1 MRKVLIA
8 TPAHSGSVATDYC
21 SSVMLTVLSSV
32 VEGIA
37 VEVLML
43 PHQSLL
49 PVARD
54 ALLYEAVQRNVDDL
68 VFIDSDMAWDAPDF
82 IRLLKHDVD
91 IVAVPVRKKI
101 PQKTD
106 FNFQLIPG
114 IVSPDANG
122 LMEVSRIGTGIM
134 RISKKAFTKMYE
146 ISKKYSVVQPQV
158 YAQVFE
164 TGIYNE
170 EMLSEDFVFC
180 EKAKANGFKIYMDTK
195 ISCGHIGSF
204 TYVGDAK
211 DYLEWLSKEPKPQNA
226 FPDKRVVIGLTTTPP
241 RLSKIYPT
249 IMTLLAQTRPADRI
263 ILSLADTIARTGE
276 SFPHT
281 PRELQTLIDQ
291 GKMEIHRTKDY
302 GPATK
307 FIGMMEVEHDPE
319 AFLIWCDDD
328 MEYSS
333 SMVHSLVSESIKHPG
348 AAMGM
353 CAFNMVNNNTG
364 YQVVD
369 ANGAEAEILEG
380 FAGVVCRRK
389 DMPEIGNWK
398 PTSTEEFEKMD
409 PAAKA
414 YFLGDDCVLSY
425 SLRRKGTKTLA
436 CTTHDYN
443 RTNGLRMRDVNFGPD
458 ALRTN
463 KHTGSNMNSYALIKS
478 RL

>member
-1 MRKVLIA
+1 MRKVLVA

-21 SSVMLTVLSSV
+21 SSVMLTVLSCA
-32 VEGIA
+32 VESIA

-54 ALLYEAVQRNVDDL
+54 ALLYEAVQREVDDL

-106 FNFQLIPG
+106 FNFQLFPG
-114 IVSPDANG
+114 QNKPDENG
-122 LMEVSRIGTGIM
+122 LLEVSRIGTGLM
-134 RISKKAFTKMYE
+134 RISKNVFRRMFD
-146 ISKKYSVVQPQV
+146 ISKKYSVVQNQV

-164 TGIYNE
+164 TGIFNN

-180 EKAKANGFKIYMDTK
+180 EKARQQGFKVYMDTK

-204 TYVGDAK
+204 TYVGKADE
-211 DYLEWLSKEPKPQNA
+211 YLTWLAAEERELDTSKHK
-226 FPDKRVVIGLTTTPP
+226 VVLGLTTTPP

-249 IMTLLAQTRPADRI
+249 ILTLLNQTRPADRI
-263 ILSLADTIARTGE
+263 VLSLADKIARTGE
-276 SFPHT
+276 TFGQT
-281 PRELQTLIDQ
+281 PPEIQALIDQ
-291 GKMEIHRTKDY
+291 GKLEIHRTRDY

-307 FIGMMEVEHDPE
+307 FVGMMEVEHDPE

-328 MEYSS
+328 MEYNRD
-333 SMVHSLVSESIKHPG
+333 MIKSLLTQSIRHPG
-348 AAMGM
+348 AAMAM
-353 CAFNMVNNNTG
+353 CAFNMVNNDSV
-364 YQVVD
+364 YQIVD
-369 ANGAEAEILEG
+369 NNGQEAEILEG
-380 FAGVVCRRK
+380 FAGVICRRK

-398 PTSTEEFEKMD
+398 PTTPDEFEKMD

-425 SLRRKGTKTLA
+425 SLRRKGIKTLA
-436 CTTHDYN
+436 SSTHLYN
-443 RTNGLRMRDVNFGPD
+443 RANGLRMRDVNFGPD